1 LLLGPGTTITHA
13 AIRTLARLG
22 CSVVWVGQDGVRCYA
37 QGLGETHKAY
47 KLMRQ
52 AALSSDPDAR
62 LAVVERMYRF
72 RFRERLPAGLTLQ
85 QIRGHEGARMRR
97 AYDEAAAE
105 HGVAWYGRHYD
116 RMDWGASDA
125 PNRALSAANAC
136 LNGVCHAALL
146 AAGYAPGLGFIHQG
160 KQLSFVYDVA
170 DLYKTVVSIPV
181 AFAAAAEAED
191 DPTLKLARAVRL
203 RMRQAF
209 RNTKLLRRILSDIEA
224 VLDIEGDPPLPD
236 GFDPDDDPALPTPWW
251 DPPAASGDGFGPLG
265 DGDGD
270 GDGGGAAQD
279 GSSSSSS
286 SDGDDAATPGVDR

>member
-1 LLLGPGTTITHA
+1 
-13 AIRTLARLG
+13 
-22 CSVVWVGQDGVRCYA
+22 VR
-37 QGLGETHKAY
+37 KAY
-47 KLMRQ
+47 R
-52 AALSSDPDAR
+52 
-62 LAVVERMYRF
+62 
-72 RFRERLPAGLTLQ
+72 
-85 QIRGHEGARMRR
+85 
-97 AYDEAAAE
+97 EAAE
-105 HGVAWYGRHYD
+105 RYGVEWRGRRYD
-116 RMDWGASDA
+116 RFDWNESDA
-125 PNRALSAANAC
+125 ANRALSAANAC

-270 GDGGGAAQD
+270 GGGAAQD
-279 GSSSSSS
+279 GSSSS